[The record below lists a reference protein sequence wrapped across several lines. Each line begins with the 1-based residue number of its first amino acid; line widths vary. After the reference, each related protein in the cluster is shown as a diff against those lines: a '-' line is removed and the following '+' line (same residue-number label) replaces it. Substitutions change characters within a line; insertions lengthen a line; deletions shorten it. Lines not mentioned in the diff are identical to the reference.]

1 MQPFQIESNDVKR
14 RFIDVDGIPRMTI
27 TRDGVEVFSGAL
39 DLNVVVEEVKRKRA
53 LGLPG
58 NVDLVMYD
66 TGKAIVIPR
75 EMTDPD
81 AIKLEARKQMSYT

>member
-1 MQPFQIESNDVKR
+1 MPPFQIESNDVKR
-14 RFIDVDGIPRMTI
+14 HFIDSDGMPRMAI
-27 TRDGVEVFSGAL
+27 SRDGVDVFNGVL
-39 DLNVVVEEVKRKRA
+39 NLNVVVEEVKRKRS

-66 TGKAIVIPR
+66 AGKAIVIPR